1 MNPLGRIL
9 RWTIALAYFIL
20 LTFLL
25 LTPRLPYG
33 AHMFLSLFRDA
44 DKVAH
49 FFALGLLALVIAR
62 ALSDPAKPSVPVL
75 TLLVT
80 IVVTCSYAV
89 AIEFIQ
95 PHFHRTFEVLDMVA
109 GGLGIFAFLFAW
121 VGLRKR
127 FRLLA

>member
-1 MNPLGRIL
+1 LGRIL
-9 RWTIALAYFIL
+9 RWTIALAYFAL

-33 AHMFLSLFRDA
+33 AYAFLHLFRHA

-49 FFALGLLALVIAR
+49 FFALGFLGVMIAR
-62 ALSDPAKPSVPVL
+62 ALSDPAKASVRGL

-80 IVVTCSYAV
+80 IVVTAFYAV
-89 AIEFIQ
+89 AVEFIQ
-95 PHFHRTFEVLDMVA
+95 PHFHRTFEVLDMVD
-109 GGLGIFAFLFAW
+109 GVLGVLVFLFAW

-127 FRLLA
+127 IRILA

>member
-1 MNPLGRIL
+1 LRRIL
-9 RWTIALAYFIL
+9 RWTIALAYFLL

-25 LTPRLPYG
+25 LTPHLPYG
-33 AHMFLSLFRDA
+33 PSLFLRLFPQA

-62 ALSDPAKPSVPVL
+62 ALSDPAEPSVPVL
-75 TLLVT
+75 TLLAT
-80 IVVTCSYAV
+80 IVFTCSYAI

-95 PHFHRTFEVLDMVA
+95 PQFQRTFEVPDMVA
-109 GGLGIFAFLFAW
+109 GGLGVLAALLAW

-127 FRLLA
+127 FRKLA